1 MGSRSAV
8 VKREVLEP
16 SEESESENAQS
27 GQQTDGIIREKNTSD
42 QVENHQ
48 PQEPKKKHTNNLISD
63 DDSSSEDLEV
73 GQVSSNNLSVP
84 KVLEEV
90 DLLSSE
96 DESTSNP
103 PVDLPYRFRSRKR
116 NVIQ

>member
-1 MGSRSAV
+1 MGSRSTV
-8 VKREVLEP
+8 VKLEVLEP
-16 SEESESENAQS
+16 VKESESEEIQS
-27 GQQTDGIIREKNTSD
+27 VQQTDGIGQQDTSD
-42 QVENHQ
+42 QQVENHQ
-48 PQEPKKKHTNNLISD
+48 PQEPKEHSNLISE

-73 GQVSSNNLSVP
+73 GQVSSNNPSVP

-96 DESTSNP
+96 EEARSNP

-116 NVIQ
+116 NVIHCH